1 MAGAVQLIR
10 PGAIQI
16 DNSSAERA
24 LRGVAISRRNYMPAC
39 ADSGGEQAAAIY
51 SSIGIAKLNGI
62 DPEV

>member
-24 LRGVAISRRNYMPAC
+24 LRGVAIYMPAC